1 VKRQRQPKF
10 LLQHDRSDCG
20 VTCLANI
27 IRYHGGDVGLEVLRK
42 LSGTSQ
48 QGTTLLGLQLAAQ
61 QLGFE
66 AEGLEAEGVYNLNEL
81 TEPAILHV
89 VVEGNLHHYIVYFP
103 PYDEKGKILVGDPAR
118 GVWRIGNQEL
128 DLIWRSKELLSLK
141 PTTGFRRKEDVNR
154 ERWKW
159 LFGLIQEDFTLLSVS
174 LALGVVIAV
183 LGISTAIFSQGLI
196 DHILPK
202 GAHAK
207 LILSVCWLAIV
218 LLARTGLS
226 YLRSDFMLQQAKA
239 FNNRIMRFF
248 FTNILRLPKSFFD
261 TRKAGELIARLNDT
275 RRIQSAIAV
284 LFGNA
289 VIDALIVVISM
300 VFVMAVSW
308 VVGSVLA
315 ACVCLYLLILL
326 KFNSPL
332 SQGQKGV
339 MAGYALTESNFVDSI
354 QGISEVKI
362 MGKESFFGK
371 TNERIYGEFQERMIA
386 LGKINNRFSFF
397 SDLSGVVFII
407 LLFGLSSHQVLAKRL
422 SIGELVA
429 LLGMAGN
436 MIPSLTRLVVANI
449 QWQEASVVFD
459 RMFEFT
465 SMSKEEV
472 QKGNVMD
479 YDRPLHLQ
487 LDRVSFRFPG
497 RRQILSDVSMEL
509 RTGEMVGL
517 TGESGG
523 GKSTLLQLIQKF
535 YAPES
540 GTLLVNGTDLQEYAT
555 DSWRSMLGCVS
566 QEIKIFNNSLLFNI
580 TLSDEAAVNERAVA
594 FCEQTGLG
602 AYFRQLPQSYLTV
615 VGEEGVNLSGG
626 QKQLVAFARALF
638 RNPKLLLLDEATSA
652 MDSHME
658 RFVLDLLQK
667 NKHRMAILMVTHRRS
682 TSLQCDRVVV
692 LDKGVGGQM
701 L

>member
-1 VKRQRQPKF
+1 MKKKSFQ
-10 LLQHDRSDCG
+10 LQHDQSDCG
-20 VTCLANI
+20 VACLANI
-27 IRYHGGDVGLEVLRK
+27 IRHHGGDASLETLRK

-48 QGTTLLGLQLAAQ
+48 QGTTLLGLQQAAQ
-61 QLGFE
+61 QVGFD
-66 AEGLEAEGVYNLNEL
+66 AEGLEAEGIHNLREL
-81 TEPAILHV
+81 TEPVILHV
-89 VVEGNLHHYIVYFP
+89 TVEERLQHYVVYYPHQGMANKVI
-103 PYDEKGKILVGDPAR
+103 GDPAR
-118 GVWRIGNQEL
+118 GILTMRETEL
-128 DLIWRSKELLSLK
+128 DVLWKSKTLLWLK
-141 PTTGFRRKEDVNR
+141 PNGQFQKRELVSYRKR
-154 ERWKW
+154 KW
-159 LFGLIQEDFTLLSVS
+159 ILDLLREDFPVLSIS
-174 LALGVVIAV
+174 LALGIMIAV
-183 LGISTAIFSQGLI
+183 LGIATAIFSQRLM
-196 DHILPK
+196 DDILPK
-202 GAHAK
+202 ENIQK
-207 LILSVCWLAIV
+207 LLLSTV
-218 LLARTGLS
+218 LVTFLMVARSGFN
-226 YLRSDFMLQQAKA
+226 YLRGIFMVHQGKA
-239 FNNRIMRFF
+239 FNNRVIRDFYAS
-248 FTNILRLPKSFFD
+248 LLKLPKSFFD
-261 TRKAGELIARLNDT
+261 TRKTGELIARMSDT
-275 RRIQSAIAV
+275 RRIQSVISI
-284 LFGNA
+284 LSGSA
-289 VIDALIVVISM
+289 VIDLLLVLVSTG
-300 VFVMAVSW
+300 FVMFYSW
-308 VVGSVLA
+308 WIGVVLVTCMGA
-315 ACVCLYLLILL
+315 YLFILW
-326 KFNSPL
+326 KFNGPISL
-332 SQGQKGV
+332 AQKQV
-339 MAGYALTESNFVDSI
+339 MAGYAFTESNFIDSM
-354 QGISEVKI
+354 QGITEIKL
-362 MGKESFFGK
+362 MGKGRLFEK
-371 TNERIYGEFQERMIA
+371 MNQAIYQQFLERMSS
-386 LGKINNRFSFF
+386 LGMLNSR
-397 SDLSGVVFII
+397 
-407 LLFGLSSHQVLAKRL
+407 FGLVSEITGGLFTMLVFSLSSYLVIRKEL

-472 QKGNVMD
+472 QEGKVMD
-479 YDRPLHLQ
+479 YDSPLYLQ

-555 DSWRSMLGCVS
+555 ESWRSMLGCVS

-580 TLSDEAAVNERAVA
+580 TLSDEAEVNERAVA

-602 AYFRQLPQSYLTV
+602 AYFRLLPQSYLTV

-667 NKHRMAILMVTHRRS
+667 NKHRMAILMVTHRSS

-692 LDKGVGGQM
+692 LDKGVGVQM
-701 L
+701 C